1 MQPDPVKNHYLPVD
15 FNRQYHA
22 LAGLDTREFLSWV
35 YSPHKPFGDVGV
47 VTSFGTES
55 GVMLHLIAEVAPEAP
70 VIFIDTGFHFEETLA
85 YRDELAIGSSP
96 EKENEVGMR
105 MAGDA
110 LASFVDQEAQK
121 ELIEAQKSAAKKAS
135 RGGLFG
141 GLLSAAGTIGGA
153 LIMSGCDER
162 FKEDIAPLQTSEVNN
177 DLSKMAFAVQEIRG
191 HS

>member
-1 MQPDPVKNHYLPVD
+1 MAFSLDPNKFLLEANEFSVPTRSNKLRRGQAYYGAS
-15 FNRQYHA
+15 QQ
-22 LAGLDTREFLSWV
+22 AGSQ
-35 YSPHKPFGDVGV
+35 
-47 VTSFGTES
+47 VTP
-55 GVMLHLIAEVAPEAP
+55 MAPP
-70 VIFIDTGFHFEETLA
+70 IDTLG
-85 YRDELAIGSSP
+85 GSFLGSAP
-96 EKENEVGMR
+96 EKENEIGMR

-110 LASFVDQEAQK
+110 IAAFVDQEAQK

-162 FKEDIAPLQTSEVNN
+162 FKVDMAPLQTSEVND
-177 DLSKMAFAVQEIRG
+177 DLAQMAFAVQEIRG

>member
-1 MQPDPVKNHYLPVD
+1 MAFSLDPNKFLQEANEFAVPTRSNKLRRGQAYYGSTQQP
-15 FNRQYHA
+15 
-22 LAGLDTREFLSWV
+22 GSM
-35 YSPHKPFGDVGV
+35 
-47 VTSFGTES
+47 VTP
-55 GVMLHLIAEVAPEAP
+55 MPP
-70 VIFIDTGFHFEETLA
+70 PIDTLGGS
-85 YRDELAIGSSP
+85 YIGSSP

-110 LASFVDQEAQK
+110 LAAFVDQEAQK

-162 FKEDIAPLQTSEVNN
+162 FKEDIAPLQTSEVDN
-177 DLSKMAFAVQEIRG
+177 DLAQMAFAVQEIRG